1 MVSHVSTDGET
12 DSQHTLFA
20 LALSAARPI
29 ADLKTVRYPEG
40 IVGPRGSVNNNA
52 TPGKFV

>member
-1 MVSHVSTDGET
+1 MVSHLSTDGET

-29 ADLKTVRYPEG
+29 ANLKTVRYPEG